1 MVKLPAVDAQLDPSA
16 SFFDEVLLQ
25 LQRRMRKEQFDRWFR
40 GFSLVRMGMEDV
52 EFSVPSGFVRDWLTR
67 NYLSAIQESVYA
79 AVEAPRRVSLS
90 LREQSNSEH
99 TLSATE
105 HVGNLMDE
113 VSGQFRRAESG
124 SASTKSTWA

>member
-1 MVKLPAVDAQLDPSA
+1 MVKLPALDSQLDPDA
-16 SFFDEVLLQ
+16 SFFDEVLVQ

-40 GFSLVRMGMEDV
+40 GFSLVRMGGEDV

-90 LREQSNSEH
+90 LREHSDPNRSLAGSPAGGSFESTTGSKP
-99 TLSATE
+99 TLSKPTCA
-105 HVGNLMDE
+105 
-113 VSGQFRRAESG
+113 
-124 SASTKSTWA
+124 